1 MSYDTTHSMYDK
13 QRELW
18 EFMHDSLDAGA
29 IKYKKQRYL
38 KKTNGQLEI
47 EATIERGIRLQM
59 NPEFSLTDVEKLYE
73 AYADRAKYP
82 HWVKDQLRT
91 MMGLCS
97 NLPMKLDAPSELQD
111 IEHNATQDGLTLRQL
126 FQRVVSG
133 LLTYGRYALVP
144 DLIS

>member
-1 MSYDTTHSMYDK
+1 
-13 QRELW
+13 
-18 EFMHDSLDAGA
+18 
-29 IKYKKQRYL
+29 
-38 KKTNGQLEI
+38 
-47 EATIERGIRLQM
+47 M

-97 NLPMKLDAPSELQD
+97 NLPMKLDVPPELQD

-126 FQRVVSG
+126 FQRVISG

-144 DLIS
+144 DLDEWESICSSL